1 MATVRNGVVDEE
13 RYAGLAVPEQ
23 QIDVEKLLRL
33 IEYGLTSSGP
43 GPKVFSLEY
52 ADRFGRLVRRH
63 KLGDLII
70 LTDDASQGFVA
81 ELHLNT
87 SVIQRLDI

>member
-33 IEYGLTSSGP
+33 IEYGLTPSGP
-43 GPKVFSLEY
+43 GPRSSPSNTRIDLG
-52 ADRFGRLVRRH
+52 GRC
-63 KLGDLII
+63 
-70 LTDDASQGFVA
+70 VA
-81 ELHLNT
+81 TNSGT
-87 SVIQRLDI
+87 